1 MSHLGRRVLVR
12 VSWRMCGGQRTAW
25 AGLRSLLYH
34 VAPQDWWK
42 CLYLLSRL
50 TLVCFTSWVKGTVY
64 HGERAQDGQ
73 RIADSF
79 LSPQRSS
86 CVFRDSQKVLLPT
99 ELAHWPVYLYWN
111 DLHEETAA
119 WCFMWFWLLLIIW
132 FYNLILVIL
141 CLSSLLSR
149 QPGIKNH
156 TKHWSQ
162 HKENQLRPKF
172 QHKVS

>member
-1 MSHLGRRVLVR
+1 MSHLGRRVLVH

-34 VAPQDWWK
+34 VAPQDGWK

-50 TLVCFTSWVKGTVY
+50 TLVCFTSWVKGTMY
-64 HGERAQDGQ
+64 HGERAQGGQ
-73 RIADSF
+73 RIAESF
-79 LSPQRSS
+79 PPPPPEVQLCLQGFTKSPFTHWASS
-86 CVFRDSQKVLLPT
+86 LARIFILKGSPWRNCSLVLYVI
-99 ELAHWPVYLYWN
+99 LAF
-111 DLHEETAA
+111 A
-119 WCFMWFWLLLIIW
+119 
-132 FYNLILVIL
+132 YNLILVIL

-162 HKENQLRPKF
+162 HKENPLRPKF